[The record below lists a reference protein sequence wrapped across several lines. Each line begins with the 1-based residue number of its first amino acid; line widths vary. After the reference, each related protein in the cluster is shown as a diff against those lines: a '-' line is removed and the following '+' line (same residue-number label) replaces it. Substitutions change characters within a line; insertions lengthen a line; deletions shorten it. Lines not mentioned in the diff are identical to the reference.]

1 MNTKSLILIIVILVV
16 LGGVLYFRNNKPQ
29 QTAPVTP
36 STTTTT
42 TAPSN
47 PQPSMEEPNMEGTQ
61 PSDEMMQQDSTMEGS
76 SMEENMEMQ
85 NGTEEKST
93 TQGEVKSFDLEAGS
107 FYFTPN
113 KITVNQGD
121 TVKITIH
128 NVGGTHDWVLDE
140 FNARTAVTQTGETAS
155 TTFVA
160 DKAGSFEFY
169 CSIDSHRAKG
179 MVGTLTV
186 NAQ

>member
-1 MNTKSLILIIVILVV
+1 M
-16 LGGVLYFRNNKPQ
+16 YFRNSQ
-29 QTAPVTP
+29 SSQTSPVTP
-36 STTTTT
+36 PTTTTT
-42 TAPSN
+42 TAPTN
-47 PQPSMEEPNMEGTQ
+47 AQPSMEEPTMGETT
-61 PSDEMMQQDSTMEGS
+61 PSDTMMKEGS
-76 SMEENMEMQ
+76 TSDSEEQMEMQ
-85 NGTEEKST
+85 NGTQEEST
-93 TQGEVKSFDLEAGS
+93 TQGEVKEFNLEAGS

-121 TVKITIH
+121 TVKVTIH
-128 NVGGTHDWVLDE
+128 NVGGTHDWVIDE
-140 FNARTAVTQTGETAS
+140 FNARTDVTQTGDTAS

-160 DKAGSFEFY
+160 DKAGTFEFY